1 MSLKDKLLKNST
13 IKMSATL
20 DNSKLFNDVD
30 VCQTRV
36 PLLNLALSGKFNG
49 GLTSGLTVLAGPS
62 KHFKSNLGLVLVSSY
77 MKKHADAICLF
88 YDSEFGSK
96 DSYFRS
102 QGVDPERVIHNPI
115 KNIEELKFDIVKQ
128 LEEIERGEHVIVFID
143 SIGNTASKK
152 ELEDALNE
160 KSVTDMSRAK
170 QIKSL
175 FRMITPYLTLKDLP
189 CVAINHTYETQ
200 EMFSKTVM
208 SGGTGI
214 QYSAD
219 TVFIIGRQQQKEGT
233 EIVGY
238 NFVLNIEKSRYIKE
252 KSKLPISVT
261 FEGGI
266 NTFSGLLDLA
276 QEVGFVVKPKNG
288 WYARAYLDEE
298 TGEIVPEDKNWRAK
312 DTDSLEFWKP
322 MFAHKAFKD
331 ACNDRYALKVA
342 VVDAELESE
351 VKDLLG

>member
-1 MSLKDKLLKNST
+1 MSLKEKLLKNT
-13 IKMSATL
+13 TL
-20 DNSKLFNDVD
+20 SLTASLDESKLFNDVD

-36 PLLNLALSGKFNG
+36 PLLNLALSGRFDG

-62 KHFKSNLGLVLVSSY
+62 KHFKSNLGLVLVSAY
-77 MKKHADAICLF
+77 MKKHKDAICLF

-96 DSYFRS
+96 DSYFQS
-102 QGVDPERVIHNPI
+102 QGVDPSRVIHNPI
-115 KNIEELKFDIVKQ
+115 KNIEEFKFDIMKQ
-128 LEEIERGEHVIVFID
+128 LEMIKRGDRVIIFID

-152 ELEDALNE
+152 EMEDALNE
-160 KSVTDMSRAK
+160 KSVADMSRAK
-170 QIKSL
+170 QLKSV
-175 FRMITPYLTLKDLP
+175 FRMVTPFLTLNDIP

-214 QYSAD
+214 AYSAD
-219 TVFIIGRQQQKEGT
+219 TTFIIGRQQQKEGT

-238 NFVLNIEKSRYIKE
+238 NFVINIEKSRYIRE

-261 FEGGI
+261 FEGGV

-276 QEVGFVVKPKNG
+276 QEVGYVVKPKNG
-288 WYARAYLDEE
+288 WYARAFLDEE
-298 TGEIVPEDKNWRAK
+298 TGEIVPEEKNWRAK
-312 DTDSLEFWKP
+312 DTDSIEFWKP
-322 MFAHKAFKD
+322 MFAHAPFKK
-331 ACNDRYALKVA
+331 ACNDRYALKVT
-342 VVDAELESE
+342 VVTEELEQE

>member
-13 IKMSATL
+13 IKMASTL
-20 DNSKLFNDVD
+20 TESKLFNDVD
-30 VCQTRV
+30 ICQTRV
-36 PLLNLALSGKFNG
+36 PLLNLALSGRFDG
-49 GLTSGLTVLAGPS
+49 GLTAGLTVLAGPS
-62 KHFKSNLGLVLVSSY
+62 KHFKSNLGLVLVSAY
-77 MKKHADAICLF
+77 MKKHKDSMCLF

-96 DSYFRS
+96 DSYFKS
-102 QGVDPERVIHNPI
+102 QGVDPDRVIHAPI
-115 KNIEELKFDIVKQ
+115 KDIEELKFDIIKQ
-128 LEEIERGEHVIVFID
+128 LSELDRGERVIIFID
-143 SIGNTASKK
+143 SVGNTASKK
-152 ELEDALNE
+152 ELEDAINA

-170 QIKSL
+170 QIKSM
-175 FRMITPYLTLKDLP
+175 FRMLTPYLTMLDVP

-219 TVFIIGRQQQKEGT
+219 TALIIGRQQQKEGT

-238 NFVLNIEKSRYIKE
+238 NFVLNVEKSRFIRE

-288 WYARAYLDEE
+288 WYARAFIDEE
-298 TGEIVPEDKNWRAK
+298 TGEIVPEEKNWRAK
-312 DTDSLEFWKP
+312 DTDCVDFWKP
-322 MFAHKAFKD
+322 LFQHEPFKK
-331 ACNDRYALKVA
+331 ACNERYALKTM
-342 VVDAELESE
+342 VVDSEIENQIREL
-351 VKDLLG
+351 L

>member
-1 MSLKDKLLKNST
+1 MSLKDKLLKNTT

-20 DNSKLFNDVD
+20 DKSKLFNDVD

-36 PLLNLALSGKFNG
+36 PLLNLALSGRFDG

-77 MKKHADAICLF
+77 MKKHEDAICLF

-96 DSYFRS
+96 DSYFQS
-102 QGVDPERVIHNPI
+102 QGVDPTRVIHNPI
-115 KNIEELKFDIVKQ
+115 KNIEELKFDIIKQ

-160 KSVTDMSRAK
+160 KSVADMSRAK

-214 QYSAD
+214 AYSAD
-219 TVFIIGRQQQKEGT
+219 TTFIIGRQQQKEGT

-238 NFVLNIEKSRYIKE
+238 NFVLNIEKSRYIRE

-298 TGEIVPEDKNWRAK
+298 TGEIIPEEKNWRAK
-312 DTDSLEFWKP
+312 DTDSIEFWKP
-322 MFAHKAFKD
+322 MFAHAPFKK
-331 ACNDRYALKVA
+331 ACNDRYALKVT
-342 VVDAELESE
+342 VVTEELEQE

>member
-77 MKKHADAICLF
+77 MKKHSDAICLF

-331 ACNDRYALKVA
+331 ACNERYALKVA

>member
-30 VCQTRV
+30 VCRTRV
-36 PLLNLALSGKFNG
+36 PLLNLALSGKFDG

-77 MKKHADAICLF
+77 MKKHEDAICLF

-96 DSYFRS
+96 DSYFQS

-128 LEEIERGEHVIVFID
+128 LEEIDRGEHVIIFID

-233 EIVGY
+233 EIIGY

-276 QEVGFVVKPKNG
+276 QEVGFVQKPKNG
-288 WYARAYLDEE
+288 WYCRAYLNDE
-298 TGEIVPEDKNWRAK
+298 TGELEAEEKNWRAK
-312 DTDSLEFWKP
+312 DTDSIEFWKP
-322 MFAHKAFKD
+322 MFAHKPFKD
-331 ACNDRYALKVA
+331 ACNERYALKIA
-342 VVDAELESE
+342 VVSQELEDE
-351 VKDLLG
+351 VKGLLE

>member
-1 MSLKDKLLKNST
+1 MSLKEKLLKNST
-13 IKMSATL
+13 IKMASTL
-20 DNSKLFNDVD
+20 DKSKLFNDVD

-36 PLLNLALSGKFNG
+36 PLLNLALSGRFDG

-62 KHFKSNLGLVLVSSY
+62 KHFKSNLGLVLVASY
-77 MKKHADAICLF
+77 MKKHQDAMCLF

-96 DSYFRS
+96 DSYFKS
-102 QGVDPERVIHNPI
+102 QGVDPERVIHSPI
-115 KNIEELKFDIVKQ
+115 KDIEELKFDIIKQ
-128 LEEIERGEHVIVFID
+128 LSEMSRGERVIIFID
-143 SIGNTASKK
+143 SVGNTASKK
-152 ELEDALNE
+152 ELEDAINA

-170 QIKSL
+170 QIKSM
-175 FRMITPYLTLKDLP
+175 FRMLTPYLTMLDIP

-219 TVFIIGRQQQKEGT
+219 TAFIIGRQQQKEGT

-238 NFVLNIEKSRYIKE
+238 NFVLNIEKSRFIKE

-276 QEVGFVVKPKNG
+276 QDVGFVVKPKQG
-288 WYARAYLDEE
+288 WYSRVFLDEE
-298 TGEIVPEDKNWRAK
+298 TGELVPEEKNWRAK
-312 DTDSLEFWKP
+312 DTDCVDFWKP
-322 MFAHKAFKD
+322 LFKHEPFKE
-331 ACNDRYALKVA
+331 ACNNRYALKTMI
-342 VVDAELESE
+342 VDNDLENEIKEL
-351 VKDLLG
+351 L

>member
-1 MSLKDKLLKNST
+1 MSLKEKLLKNT
-13 IKMSATL
+13 TL
-20 DNSKLFNDVD
+20 SLTASLDESKLFNDID

-36 PLLNLALSGKFNG
+36 PLLNLALSGRFDG

-62 KHFKSNLGLVLVSSY
+62 KHFKSNLGLVLVSAY
-77 MKKHADAICLF
+77 MKKHKDAICLF

-96 DSYFRS
+96 DSYFQS
-102 QGVDPERVIHNPI
+102 QGVDPARVIHNPI
-115 KNIEELKFDIVKQ
+115 KNIEEFKFDIMKQ
-128 LEEIERGEHVIVFID
+128 LEMIKRGDRVIIFID

-152 ELEDALNE
+152 EMEDALNE
-160 KSVTDMSRAK
+160 KSVADMSRAK
-170 QIKSL
+170 QLKSV
-175 FRMITPYLTLKDLP
+175 FRMVTPFLTLNDIP

-214 QYSAD
+214 AYSAD
-219 TVFIIGRQQQKEGT
+219 TTFIIGRQQQKEGT

-238 NFVLNIEKSRYIKE
+238 NFVINIEKSRYIRE

-288 WYARAYLDEE
+288 WYARAFLDEE
-298 TGEIVPEDKNWRAK
+298 TGEIVPEEKSWRAK
-312 DTDSLEFWKP
+312 DTDSIEFWKP
-322 MFAHKAFKD
+322 MFAHAPFKK
-331 ACNDRYALKVA
+331 ACNDRYALKVT
-342 VVDAELESE
+342 VVTEELEQE

>member
-1 MSLKDKLLKNST
+1 MSLKEKLLKNTT
-13 IKMSATL
+13 IKLSASL
-20 DNSKLFNDVD
+20 NESKLFNDVD

-36 PLLNLALSGKFNG
+36 PLLNLALSGKFDG

-62 KHFKSNLGLVLVSSY
+62 KHFKSNLGLVLVSAY
-77 MKKHADAICLF
+77 MKKHKDAICMF

-96 DSYFRS
+96 DSYFQS

-115 KNIEELKFDIVKQ
+115 KNIEELKFDIIKQ
-128 LEEIERGEHVIVFID
+128 LDLIQRGDRVIIFID

-160 KSVTDMSRAK
+160 KSVADMSRAK

-175 FRMITPYLTLKDLP
+175 FRMITPYLTLNDIP

-214 QYSAD
+214 AYSAD
-219 TVFIIGRQQQKEGT
+219 TTFIIGRQQQKEGT

-238 NFVLNIEKSRYIKE
+238 NFVINIEKSRYIRE

-288 WYARAYLDEE
+288 WYARAFLDEE
-298 TGEIVPEDKNWRAK
+298 TGEIVPEEKSWRAK
-312 DTDSLEFWKP
+312 DTDSIEFWKP
-322 MFAHKAFKD
+322 MFAHAPFKK
-331 ACNDRYALKVA
+331 ACNDRYALKVT
-342 VVDAELESE
+342 VVTEELEQE

>member
-1 MSLKDKLLKNST
+1 MSLKDKLLKNTT

-36 PLLNLALSGKFNG
+36 PLLNLALSGRFDG

-77 MKKHADAICLF
+77 MKKHKDAICLF

-96 DSYFRS
+96 DSYFQS
-102 QGVDPERVIHNPI
+102 QGVDPTRVIHNPI
-115 KNIEELKFDIVKQ
+115 KNIEELKFDIIKQ
-128 LEEIERGEHVIVFID
+128 LEEIERGERVIIFID

-160 KSVTDMSRAK
+160 KSVADMSRAK

-214 QYSAD
+214 AYSAD
-219 TVFIIGRQQQKEGT
+219 TTFIIGRQQQKEGT

-288 WYARAYLDEE
+288 WYARAFLDEE
-298 TGEIVPEDKNWRAK
+298 TGEIVPEEKNWRAK
-312 DTDSLEFWKP
+312 DTDCVEFWKP
-322 MFAHKAFKD
+322 LFAHSHFKK
-331 ACNDRYALKVA
+331 ACNERYALKVST
-342 VVDAELESE
+342 VSEELEKE
-351 VKDLLG
+351 VEELLA